1 MTALAEALCDN
12 GGLSQRLVVMLA
24 SVSEA
29 LCVNQASVS
38 ETLCGNAGFSV
49 RGDMW

>member
-1 MTALAEALCDN
+1 MTDLAEALCDN

-29 LCVNQASVS
+29 LCVN
-38 ETLCGNAGFSV
+38 
-49 RGDMW
+49 